1 MKHLFNIFDKQ
12 SENRIPVQFHA
23 SNDGK
28 MKTGTISWTMMNNNY
43 PTMRCCMNI
52 HPLYRI

>member
-1 MKHLFNIFDKQ
+1 MKPLFDIFNKQ
-12 SENRIPVQFHA
+12 AGNRVPVQFHA

-28 MKTGTISWTMMNNNY
+28 MKPGIICWTMMNNY
-43 PTMRCCMNI
+43 RKMRCFMNI